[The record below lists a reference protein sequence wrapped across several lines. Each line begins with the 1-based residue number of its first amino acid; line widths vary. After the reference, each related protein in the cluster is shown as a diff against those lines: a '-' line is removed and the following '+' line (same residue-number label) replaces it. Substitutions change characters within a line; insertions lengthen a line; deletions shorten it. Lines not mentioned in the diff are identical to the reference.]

1 MLEGVVSFPPEYAR
15 RYRERGYWVDKSLAE
30 EFEVV
35 FASYGDRV
43 ALIDRERSFTYAD
56 IDRLTDNLA
65 LNLLQLGFKPLD
77 RVVVQLPNAAEFVIL
92 YFALQK
98 IGAIPIAALT
108 THRFAE
114 ISQFVQLSGAVA
126 CVIPDRQGEFD
137 YTQMIERIRKL
148 SPTLKHGV
156 VLGETPEGF
165 LSLSE
170 LISKPAILPK
180 SALSE
185 IRLDPTDPAIFQLS
199 GGTTGI
205 PKLIPRTHNDY
216 AYNSKVAAQVCE
228 IKAESI
234 LLLVLPIAHNLP
246 LACPGIQGFFFKGG
260 KVVVSASTKPEDICA
275 LIERHRITHLKVVPA
290 LLIRMLNDPA
300 VTRHDLSSMQVIQS
314 GGQRLQPETRM
325 LAKKLIPSAFIQE
338 NFGMSEG
345 LLTFVRLNDPED
357 VRLETVGM
365 PVCADDEVRI
375 VDDDDNIVPF
385 GEVGEMC
392 CRGPYTL
399 RGYYGVPDYNA
410 RVFSPDGFYH
420 SGDLMRQHPS
430 GAFIVAGRKKDLI
443 NRGGEKISAEEVENL
458 ILSHPGV
465 KNVACIA
472 VPDPDMGERMC
483 ACVLLRDGAGL
494 TFTELNTFLMGKE
507 IAKFKLPE
515 RLEILQ
521 DFPLSTFGKVSKK
534 KLVETVSA
542 KMKTEQGQQ
551 TRNWA

>member
-1 MLEGVVSFPPEYAR
+1 MLQGVVPFPPEYAK

-30 EFEVV
+30 EFNAV
-35 FASYGDRV
+35 FDRYAGRV
-43 ALIDRERSFTYAD
+43 ALIDRDRSFTYAD

-65 LNLLQLGFKPLD
+65 LNLLQLGLKPLD
-77 RVVVQLPNAAEFVIL
+77 RVVVQLPNVAEFVIL

-108 THRFAE
+108 THRYAE

-126 CVIPDRQGEFD
+126 CVIPDRQGDFE
-137 YTQMIERIRKL
+137 YPPMIDRIRKS
-148 SPTLKHGV
+148 SPALKLGI
-156 VLGETPEGF
+156 VLGKTPQGF
-165 LSLSE
+165 ASLSE
-170 LISKPAILPK
+170 LILQPALVPK

-185 IRLDPTDPAIFQLS
+185 IRIDPTDPAIFQLS

-216 AYNSKVAAQVCE
+216 AYNSKVAAEVCE
-228 IKAESI
+228 IKPESI

-246 LACPGIQGFFFKGG
+246 LACPGIQGFFFKGA
-260 KVVVSASTKPEDICA
+260 KVVVSASTKPEDMCA
-275 LIERHRITHLKVVPA
+275 LIEKHRITHLKVVPA

-300 VTRHDLSSMQVIQS
+300 VTRHDLSSMQIIQS

-325 LAKKLIPSAFIQE
+325 LAKRLIPSAFIQE

-345 LLTFVRLNDPED
+345 LLTFVRLNDPDD

-365 PVCADDEVRI
+365 PVCPDDEVRL
-375 VDDDDNIVPF
+375 VDDDDNIVAF

-430 GAFIVAGRKKDLI
+430 GAFIVEGRKKDLI

-458 ILSHPGV
+458 ILSHPAV
-465 KNVACIA
+465 KNVACIPI
-472 VPDPDMGERMC
+472 PDPDMGERMC
-483 ACVLLRDGAGL
+483 ACVLLRNGATL
-494 TFTELNTFLMGKE
+494 TFPELKSFLMGKE

-515 RLEILQ
+515 RVEILP

-534 KLVETVSA
+534 KLAEMISA
-542 KMKTEQGQQ
+542 KMKAELQSRTP
-551 TRNWA
+551 A